1 MKLWTPYER
10 NLMKLGKPNE
20 IASKKPTEIREPNE
34 MFFRK
39 PCN

>member
-34 MFFRK
+34 MFFQETL
-39 PCN
+39 